1 MRKSTIMLSVAFA
14 LMSGLCRGGPA
25 EGITQPRT
33 EVRVSSPVQEIVAQ
47 VMVEEGAVVKQG
59 DTLARLVDDIEKA
72 ELQRQ
77 EKVLEKRQF
86 DYKAVANLA
95 AEKIA
100 SQEKELEARV
110 EMEMA
115 AIDLDIARRKLEEK
129 TIRAPV
135 GGIVVRR
142 YKEPGES
149 VDRVEPMFELVN
161 IDQLYL
167 QFHLPLESAM
177 ALEPGRE
184 ITFRQKASGSGEYV
198 AKVEF
203 VNPAADPASGLVR
216 VRLLFNNPGHA
227 VKAGAR
233 VQAEFP

>member
-1 MRKSTIMLSVAFA
+1 
-14 LMSGLCRGGPA
+14 
-25 EGITQPRT
+25 
-33 EVRVSSPVQEIVAQ
+33 
-47 VMVEEGAVVKQG
+47 
-59 DTLARLVDDIEKA
+59 
-72 ELQRQ
+72 
-77 EKVLEKRQF
+77 
-86 DYKAVANLA
+86 
-95 AEKIA
+95 
-100 SQEKELEARV
+100 
-110 EMEMA
+110 MA

-167 QFHLPLESAM
+167 QFHLPLATAM

-184 ITFRQKASGSGEYV
+184 IPFRQKESGSGEHV

-216 VRLLFNNPGHA
+216 VRLLFNNPDHA

-233 VQAEFP
+233 VQADFP